1 MGQKSNLLT
10 IKKKL
15 TQSLSSTL
23 STKLF
28 LLSFQFFKILSQLL
42 LKKNF
47 ILTEK
52 NLSFSN
58 NQIFLTFEVF
68 VRTLKLLKYKKKR
81 RCNNITNACLKS
93 YALNRDLKLL
103 NFITNQFIG
112 FNHTSVVWQVKVVN
126 RFVNKKMIVFFH
138 SKLNHFLRIFFTR
151 RFFFFFDFLK
161 ITSLYSLNKVSP
173 DTYLFFLAQIFKYL
187 HKKRHTR
194 FLAFLKVLFSILVY
208 DVPTK
213 FSYLFDFLPYIKGL
227 KFVYSGKIGG
237 KNRSKTGCVLVGN
250 VPTQSIS
257 KNISFSKTH
266 VNTIYGVF
274 GFKLWV
280 YRN

>member
-1 MGQKSNLLT
+1 MGQKSNILT
-10 IKKKL
+10 IKKRI
-15 TQSLSSTL
+15 TQELSST
-23 STKLF
+23 SNIKLF
-28 LLSFQFFKILSQLL
+28 LLSFQFFKILNQLL

-52 NLSFSN
+52 RLSFSN
-58 NQIFLTFEVF
+58 SQIFLTFEVF
-68 VRTLKLLKYKKKR
+68 ARTLKLLKYKKKR
-81 RCNNITNACLKS
+81 KNSTNSISKLNVHGKCFNLLSFVKTQFKS
-93 YALNRDLKLL
+93 FDY
-103 NFITNQFIG
+103 
-112 FNHTSVVWQVKVVN
+112 TSIIWQVKVIN
-126 RFVNKKMIVFFH
+126 RFVDKKQLIFLH
-138 SKLNHFLRIFFTR
+138 SKLSHFLRIFFTR

-161 ITSLYSLNKVSP
+161 ITCLYSSDRISS

-194 FLAFLKVLFSILVY
+194 FLAFVKVLFSLLV
-208 DVPTK
+208 
-213 FSYLFDFLPYIKGL
+213 FDIPSQFPSSSFIKGF

-237 KNRSKTGCVLVGN
+237 KSRSKTGCVLVGN

-257 KNISFSKTH
+257 KTVNFSKAH

-280 YRN
+280 YRS